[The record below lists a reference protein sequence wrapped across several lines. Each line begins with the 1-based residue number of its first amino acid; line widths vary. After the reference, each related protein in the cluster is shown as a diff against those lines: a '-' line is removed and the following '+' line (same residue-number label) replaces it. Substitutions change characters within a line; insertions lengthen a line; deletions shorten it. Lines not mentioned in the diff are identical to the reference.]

1 MSVFAISDLHLSF
14 SVDKPMNI
22 FGGWS
27 DYTGRL
33 DTAWRKLVK
42 DRDFVVLPGDIS
54 WAMDLSQAKSDFAF
68 LHALP
73 GTKFIIKG
81 NHDYW
86 WNTIKKMNEFLSEN
100 GFSTI
105 RFIHNSAEI
114 TGDIAVCGTRGW
126 FYDLA
131 DSADK
136 KVLNREVG
144 RLRASIAEALKTGL
158 EPVVFLH
165 YPPLYGDYRCDEIMD
180 ALIEFGIRRCYYG
193 HLHAQSHKK
202 AVTGLHEG
210 VEFRLISA
218 DYLKFIPELVR

>member
-1 MSVFAISDLHLSF
+1 MGVFTIADLHLSF

-22 FGGWS
+22 FGGWN

-33 DTAWRKLVK
+33 EASWNKLIR
-42 DRDFVVLPGDIS
+42 DSDFVVLPGDIS
-54 WAMDLSQAKSDFAF
+54 WAMDLARAKADFAF
-68 LHALP
+68 VNALP
-73 GTKFIIKG
+73 GTKYIMKG

-86 WNTIKKMNEFLSEN
+86 WNTVKKMNEFLALN
-100 GFSTI
+100 GFSTVK
-105 RFIHNSAEI
+105 FIHNSAEAA
-114 TGDIAVCGTRGW
+114 GNIAVCGTRGW

-144 RLRASIAEALKTGL
+144 RLRMSVEAAKKTGL

-165 YPPLYGDYRCDEIMD
+165 YPPLYGEYRCNEIMD
-180 ALIEFGIRRCYYG
+180 VLIENGIKRCYYG

-202 AVTGLHEG
+202 AMTGPHEG
-210 VEFRLISA
+210 IEFRLISA
-218 DYLKFIPELVR
+218 DYLKFVPELVR

>member
-1 MSVFAISDLHLSF
+1 MSVFAIADLHLSF

-27 DYTGRL
+27 DYVGRL
-33 DTAWRKLVK
+33 ESAWRKLVK
-42 DRDFVVLPGDIS
+42 DGDFVVLPGDIS
-54 WAMDLSQAKSDFAF
+54 WAMDFAQAKADFAF
-68 LHALP
+68 IHTLP
-73 GTKFIIKG
+73 GTKFIMKG

-86 WNTIKKMNEFLSEN
+86 WNTAKKMNEFLAEN

-105 RFIHNSAEI
+105 RFIHNNAEAA
-114 TGDIAVCGTRGW
+114 DNIAVCGTRGW
-126 FYDLA
+126 FYDLT

-144 RLRASIAEALKTGL
+144 RLQTSIDAAKKTGL

-165 YPPLYGDYRCDEIMD
+165 YPPLYGEYRCDEIMD
-180 ALIEFGIRRCYYG
+180 VLLENGIKRCYYG
-193 HLHAQSHKK
+193 HLHAQSHQK

-210 VEFRLISA
+210 IEFRLISA